1 MQRVPETECMDTPD
15 EAREY
20 AAMDHGDAN
29 QAFVDA
35 LLAHGLVHGELL
47 DLGTGPGDIP
57 LLIVDKADVQ
67 ITAIDMSTEML
78 KIARLKV
85 AQAGRSNAIRLMVAD
100 AKDLPFGDDCFD
112 GVFSN
117 TILHHVSDPHA
128 FFREARRV
136 LRPGGGLV
144 IRDLFRPDTIEA
156 AEALVALHAAEGTP
170 EQQRLLLDSLKASYT
185 VPEIR
190 AMLDECGLGDAR
202 VEQTSDRHLT
212 IWLRAS

>member
-1 MQRVPETECMDTPD
+1 MDTRE

-20 AAMDHGDAN
+20 AAMDHGEAN
-29 QAFVDA
+29 QAFVDT
-35 LLAHGLVHGELL
+35 LIQYGLGHGDVL

-57 LLIVDKADVQ
+57 LMLVERADVH
-67 ITAIDMSTEML
+67 ITAVDMSAEML

-85 AQAGRSNAIRLMVAD
+85 AEAGRSSAIRLMVAD
-100 AKDLPFGDDCFD
+100 AKDLPFGDACFD

-117 TILHHVSDPHA
+117 TILHHVSDPLA

-136 LRPGGGLV
+136 LRPRGGLV
-144 IRDLFRPDTIEA
+144 IRDLVRPDTIEA

-170 EQQRLLLDSLKASYT
+170 DQQRLLLDSLKSSYT
-185 VPEIR
+185 LSEIR
-190 AMLDECGLGDAR
+190 EMLDRAGLGDAQ

-212 IWLRAS
+212 IWLRAF